1 MLAFLSFLDVT
12 SRSYTKDSVRLYKHA
27 YVALRNAVNAYML
40 LGALLALKE
49 TIKPTNLKLSRLLID
64 SYERRLNNYVI
75 LILQL
80 GRRYLVKQRMRTLLI

>member
-1 MLAFLSFLDVT
+1 MLAFLSFLDV
-12 SRSYTKDSVRLYKHA
+12 TKDSVRLYKHA